1 VYKVA
6 QDIEYVVPQS
16 QLEIWQ
22 KAYDSGRKSLDIL
35 KKLRIAGMPNAEGE
49 VRDEAGM
56 EKERRAAGAFNVEL
70 KE

>member
-1 VYKVA
+1 MA

-49 VRDEAGM
+49 VRVEAGL
-56 EKERRAAGAFNVEL
+56 EKVRRAAGAFNVEL

>member
-16 QLEIWQ
+16 QIAIWQ
-22 KAYDSGRKSLDIL
+22 KAYNSGRKSLDIL
-35 KKLRIAGMPNAEGE
+35 KKLRIAGMPNSDGE
-49 VRDEAGM
+49 IRVEAALD
-56 EKERRAAGAFNVEL
+56 KVRRAAGAFHVEL